1 VSGPDDLLR
10 RSRAASLD
18 PFMRHQVA
26 RFDARQEWRR
36 REAER
41 LAGDGLAAVPPGA
54 ARATRPH
61 EEICRV
67 TGNAITGIG

>member
-10 RSRAASLD
+10 RSRAISLD

-41 LAGDGLAAVPPGA
+41 LAGEPCCPLAGRDGYDGGAEITRVSAAGFTVS
-54 ARATRPH
+54 
-61 EEICRV
+61 
-67 TGNAITGIG
+67 